1 MQVTRSRQD
10 EKFFSIVQDL
20 HWRLDDGSG
29 GPPPPSE
36 PEFDHGGGGGVW
48 PRWAT
53 HVIAFLLG
61 GLTWGSL
68 LLAPPML
75 PVVALIGLVSF
86 VGLAWR
92 KRWR

>member
-1 MQVTRSRQD
+1 MQVTRTRQD

-68 LLAPPML
+68 LLAPPLL
-75 PVVALIGLVSF
+75 PVVALIGVVSF
-86 VGLAWR
+86 VGLAAR

>member
-1 MQVTRSRQD
+1 M
-10 EKFFSIVQDL
+10 
-20 HWRLDDGSG
+20 
-29 GPPPPSE
+29 
-36 PEFDHGGGGGVW
+36 
-48 PRWAT
+48 
-53 HVIAFLLG
+53 G

-75 PVVALIGLVSF
+75 PVVALIGLVAF